1 MSDIATISLRVNTSD
16 LERGNQALD
25 QFQQAAGAAA
35 KQGDAFNQSQKSG
48 AGGAKQNTEQLRQ
61 QQAELRN
68 LLNQISP
75 VNKALDE
82 LDNVQQQLSRFRGS
96 GIVGVEQYERYSEI
110 LETTRDR
117 LLTVQEAETAEG
129 RARQQ
134 QAQAAERATAAAQSF
149 VASLE
154 TQVSTIGKTRT
165 ELLELKAA
173 ELGVTEQTAPL
184 IARLREQDDAW
195 KKGEISAGQYRQAMR
210 QLPAQITDVVTSLA
224 GGQPVWLVAIQQG
237 GQIKDSFGGIGNAT
251 KALLTLINPLN
262 VTVGLVALG
271 FGALTLKIADNRK
284 ELAESAKAVNDNIG
298 VTGDFAE
305 KLTINIR
312 NIAEASGQT
321 ADAVSRSFISTNDGA
336 SQAVDKLMAVGLGYQ
351 DAKAKVEQYK
361 ESGNFTALNSLIE
374 QHQLKILG
382 IADQWTEA
390 AQKARNYYTA
400 ANKGPQSVA
409 LGGAID
415 GGMVAANSAGTLLA
429 DLTGAQHA
437 YQEDVKKSAESTE
450 ALYLSLDHVANAQ
463 KNLVDAQESL
473 NKIRRTGDKETISQ
487 AERIVA
493 LRQKELAS
501 AQKAQTPR
509 TTTSRAASQADR
521 QDVDLQRQALALQ
534 VQLDTLDKQQ
544 AIGGVISQQR
554 RDLLTTESEISVL
567 TKKAQTDGL
576 NQQEK
581 QKLAADKRT
590 LSERET
596 LATLGDQYEQRQRQV
611 ELEKQASKFEQ
622 QQQAIR
628 DGIAIRARGGTDRD
642 VQRAQQRSRIEH
654 DPALDDKTRKSHLA
668 QLEKTYKEEDDLRG
682 NWLAGAKNA
691 WAEYR
696 DTATNVYSS
705 IHDVAASGFQGLSGM
720 LDDLVTTG
728 TASFKDFAQSILKM
742 IVQVIDRLLVAY
754 AIQSALGWITG
765 GSQSFSSTGLND
777 GTSGIPS
784 YRPSIQAWSGGF
796 IPEFDRGGY
805 TGDGGKY
812 APKGVVHG
820 GEFVFTKEATSALG
834 IDNLYALMN
843 SAQGYANGGYVGR
856 APMAGMNN
864 GAAAGNGIVVNTTVN
879 VDANG
884 GSTAQSSGSGDS
896 VGRALA
902 AEIQQAALQV
912 VQKQLK
918 NGGIIYNF
926 VKGR

>member
-96 GIVGVEQYERYSEI
+96 GIVGVEQFERYSEI

-117 LLTVQEAETAEG
+117 LLAVQDAETAEG

-237 GQIKDSFGGIGNAT
+237 GQIKDSFGGIGNAA
-251 KALLTLINPLN
+251 KALLSFLNPVN
-262 VTVGLVALG
+262 VVLGVVAVTMGAVAIHAHSVQTEIAALRDSIGQNLG
-271 FGALTLKIADNRK
+271 ASGDDAQRL
-284 ELAESAKAVNDNIG
+284 AVN
-298 VTGDFAE
+298 
-305 KLTINIR
+305 IR
-312 NIAEASGQT
+312 AIAEASNKTTDEVQQ
-321 ADAVSRSFISTNDGA
+321 AFITTKDGA
-336 SQAVDKLMAVGLGYQ
+336 SEAIEKLVSVGSSYADARAEVD
-351 DAKAKVEQYK
+351 QYK
-361 ESGNFTALNSLIE
+361 GAADFTALNGIIE
-374 QHQLKILG
+374 QHKLAITGIRDGWTDAAKAVRDQYAPVVKGLG
-382 IADQWTEA
+382 
-390 AQKARNYYTA
+390 N
-400 ANKGPQSVA
+400 VA
-409 LGGAID
+409 LGGAYDPAQAARQQAEEFEAKSRAGYQQVQEQGKQAVDQID
-415 GGMVAANSAGTLLA
+415 KQYLATNRLAGAESQLQELLKQRGKASAVGDKQAVDRANYLIDQQNKAIDKIKAGNTKKPATTKQDRGQSQLNTA
-429 DLTGAQHA
+429 DL
-437 YQEDVKKSAESTE
+437 
-450 ALYLSLDHVANAQ
+450 
-463 KNLVDAQESL
+463 DAQ
-473 NKIRRTGDKETISQ
+473 R
-487 AERIVA
+487 
-493 LRQKELAS
+493 
-501 AQKAQTPR
+501 
-509 TTTSRAASQADR
+509 
-521 QDVDLQRQALALQ
+521 DVLALQ
-534 VQLDTLDKQQ
+534 VQLDLLDKQQ
-544 AIGGVISQQR
+544 TIGSVISKQR

-576 NQQEK
+576 NQQEQ

-596 LATLGDQYEQRQRQV
+596 LATLGDQLEQRKRQV

-628 DGIAIRARGGTDRD
+628 DGIAIRAGGGTDRD
-642 VQRAQQRSRIEH
+642 VQRAQQRSRIAS
-654 DPALDDKTRKSHLA
+654 DPALDDKTRNSELA
-668 QLEKTYKEEDDLRG
+668 QLEKTYKAEDDLRG
-682 NWLAGAKNA
+682 NWLAGAKSA
-691 WAEYR
+691 WTEYR

-728 TASFKDFAQSILKM
+728 TASFKEFAQSILKM

-754 AIQSALGWITG
+754 AIQSALGWVTAG
-765 GSQSFSSTGLND
+765 
-777 GTSGIPS
+777 
-784 YRPSIQAWSGGF
+784 SGGTT
-796 IPEFDRGGY
+796 PNGAYEAAAANVQFDSGGY

-812 APKGVVHG
+812 EPKGTVHG

-834 IDNLYALMN
+834 VDNLYALMN

-856 APMAGMNN
+856 APMAGMNSG
-864 GAAAGNGIVVNTTVN
+864 GAAGSGIAVNTTVN

>member
-82 LDNVQQQLSRFRGS
+82 LDNIQQQLSRFRGS
-96 GIVGVEQYERYSEI
+96 GIVGLEQFERYSEI

-117 LLTVQEAETAEG
+117 LLAVQDAETAEG

-224 GGQPVWLVAIQQG
+224 GGQPAWMVAIQQG

-321 ADAVSRSFISTNDGA
+321 ADAVSRTFISTNDGA

-596 LATLGDQYEQRQRQV
+596 LAALGDQLEQRKRQLEQSKRQL

-628 DGIAIRARGGTDRD
+628 DGIAIRAGGGTDRD
-642 VQRAQQRSRIEH
+642 VQRAQQRSRIESN
-654 DPALDDKTRKSHLA
+654 PALDDKTRKRELA
-668 QLEKTYKEEDDLRG
+668 QLEKTYKAEDDLRG

-728 TASFKDFAQSILKM
+728 TASFKEFAQSILKM

-754 AIQSALGWITG
+754 AIQSALGWVTASSG
-765 GSQSFSSTGLND
+765 GSTP
-777 GTSGIPS
+777 SGA
-784 YRPSIQAWSGGF
+784 YEAAAANVQ
-796 IPEFDRGGY
+796 FDSGGY

-812 APKGVVHG
+812 DPKGVVHG

-834 IDNLYALMN
+834 VDNLYALMN

-856 APMAGMNN
+856 APMAGMNG
-864 GAAAGNGIVVNTTVN
+864 GAAAGSGIAVNTTVN

>member
-96 GIVGVEQYERYSEI
+96 GIVGVEQFERYSEI

-117 LLTVQEAETAEG
+117 LLAVQDAETAEG

-509 TTTSRAASQADR
+509 TTTSHAASQADR
-521 QDVDLQRQALALQ
+521 QDVELQRQALALQ

-544 AIGGVISQQR
+544 AIGGVISKQR

-576 NQQEK
+576 NQQEQ

-596 LATLGDQYEQRQRQV
+596 LATLGDQLEQRKRQLEQSKRQL
-611 ELEKQASKFEQ
+611 ELEKQASKFAQ

-628 DGIAIRARGGTDRD
+628 DGIAIRAGGGTDRD
-642 VQRAQQRSRIEH
+642 VQRAQQRSRIESN
-654 DPALDDKTRKSHLA
+654 PALDDKTRKRELA
-668 QLEKTYKEEDDLRG
+668 QLEKTYKAEDDLQG

-728 TASFKDFAQSILKM
+728 TASFKEFAQSILKM

-754 AIQSALGWITG
+754 AIQSALGWVTASSG
-765 GSQSFSSTGLND
+765 GSTP
-777 GTSGIPS
+777 SGA
-784 YRPSIQAWSGGF
+784 YEAAAANVQ
-796 IPEFDRGGY
+796 FDSGGY

-812 APKGVVHG
+812 DPKGVVHG

-834 IDNLYALMN
+834 VDNLYALMN
-843 SAQGYANGGYVGR
+843 SAQGYAGGGYVGR
-856 APMAGMNN
+856 APMAGMNS
-864 GAAAGNGIVVNTTVN
+864 GAAAGSGIAVNTTVN

-884 GSTAQSSGSGDS
+884 SSTAQSSGSGDS

>member
-96 GIVGVEQYERYSEI
+96 GIVGVEQFERYSEI

-117 LLTVQEAETAEG
+117 LLAVQDAETAEG

-224 GGQPVWLVAIQQG
+224 GGQPVWMVAIQQG

-521 QDVDLQRQALALQ
+521 QDVELQRQALALQ

-544 AIGGVISQQR
+544 AIGGVISKQR

-576 NQQEK
+576 NQQE
-581 QKLAADKRT
+581 QQQLAADKRT

-596 LATLGDQYEQRQRQV
+596 LATLGDQLEQRKRQLEQSKRQL
-611 ELEKQASKFEQ
+611 ELEKQASKFAQ

-628 DGIAIRARGGTDRD
+628 DGIAIRAGGGTDRD
-642 VQRAQQRSRIEH
+642 VQRAQQRSRIESN
-654 DPALDDKTRKSHLA
+654 PALDDKTRKRELA
-668 QLEKTYKEEDDLRG
+668 QLEKTYKAEDDLRG

-728 TASFKDFAQSILKM
+728 TASFKEFAQSILKM

-754 AIQSALGWITG
+754 AIQSALGWVTASSG
-765 GSQSFSSTGLND
+765 GSTP
-777 GTSGIPS
+777 SGA
-784 YRPSIQAWSGGF
+784 YEAAAANVQ
-796 IPEFDRGGY
+796 FDSGGY

-812 APKGVVHG
+812 DPKGVVHG

-834 IDNLYALMN
+834 VDNLYALMN
-843 SAQGYANGGYVGR
+843 SAQGYAGGGYVGR
-856 APMAGMNN
+856 APMAGMNS
-864 GAAAGNGIVVNTTVN
+864 GAAAGSGIAVNTTVN

-884 GSTAQSSGSGDS
+884 SSTAQSSGSGDS

>member
-82 LDNVQQQLSRFRGS
+82 LDNIQQQLSRFRGS
-96 GIVGVEQYERYSEI
+96 GIVGVEQFERYSEI

-117 LLTVQEAETAEG
+117 LLAVQDAETAEG

-321 ADAVSRSFISTNDGA
+321 ADAVSRTFISTNDGA

-596 LATLGDQYEQRQRQV
+596 LAALGDQLEQRKRQLEQSKRQL

-628 DGIAIRARGGTDRD
+628 DGIAIRAGGGTDRD
-642 VQRAQQRSRIEH
+642 VQRAQQRSRIESN
-654 DPALDDKTRKSHLA
+654 PALDDKTRKRELA
-668 QLEKTYKEEDDLRG
+668 QLEKTYKAEDDLRG

-728 TASFKDFAQSILKM
+728 TASFKEFAQSILKM

-754 AIQSALGWITG
+754 AIQSALGWVTASSG
-765 GSQSFSSTGLND
+765 GSTP
-777 GTSGIPS
+777 SGA
-784 YRPSIQAWSGGF
+784 YEAAAANVQ
-796 IPEFDRGGY
+796 FDSGGY

-812 APKGVVHG
+812 DPKGVVHG

-834 IDNLYALMN
+834 VDNLYALMN

-856 APMAGMNN
+856 APMAGMNS
-864 GAAAGNGIVVNTTVN
+864 GAAAGSGIAVNTTVN

-884 GSTAQSSGSGDS
+884 SSTAQSSGSGDS

>member
-173 ELGVTEQTAPL
+173 ELGVTEQTSPL

-237 GQIKDSFGGIGNAT
+237 GQIKDSFGGIGNAA
-251 KALLTLINPLN
+251 KALLSFLNPVN
-262 VTVGLVALG
+262 VVLGVVAVTMGAVAIHARTVQKEIAALRDSIG
-271 FGALTLKIADNRK
+271 QNLGASGDDAQKL
-284 ELAESAKAVNDNIG
+284 AVN
-298 VTGDFAE
+298 
-305 KLTINIR
+305 IR
-312 NIAEASGQT
+312 AIAEASNKTTDEVQQ
-321 ADAVSRSFISTNDGA
+321 AFITTKDGA
-336 SQAVDKLMAVGLGYQ
+336 SEAIEKLVSVGSSYA
-351 DAKAKVEQYK
+351 DARAKVEQYK
-361 ESGNFTALNSLIE
+361 GASDFTALNGIIE
-374 QHQLKILG
+374 QHKLAIAG
-382 IADQWTEA
+382 IGDGWTDA
-390 AQKARNYYTA
+390 AKKARDYYAPTG
-400 ANKGPQSVA
+400 KGLGNLA
-409 LGGAID
+409 LGGAYDPAQAARQQAEEFESKSRAGYQQVQEQGKQAVDQID
-415 GGMVAANSAGTLLA
+415 KQYLATNRLAGAESQLQELLKQRGKASAVGDQQAVDRANYLIDQQKKAIDKIKAGSAKKTTSKQDRGQGQLNTA
-429 DLTGAQHA
+429 DL
-437 YQEDVKKSAESTE
+437 
-450 ALYLSLDHVANAQ
+450 NAQ
-463 KNLVDAQESL
+463 
-473 NKIRRTGDKETISQ
+473 R
-487 AERIVA
+487 
-493 LRQKELAS
+493 
-501 AQKAQTPR
+501 
-509 TTTSRAASQADR
+509 
-521 QDVDLQRQALALQ
+521 DVLALQ
-534 VQLDTLDKQQ
+534 VQLDLLGKQQ
-544 AIGGVISQQR
+544 DIGGVISKQR
-554 RDLLTTESEISVL
+554 RDLLTTESEIAVL

-576 NQQEK
+576 NQQEQ

-596 LATLGDQYEQRQRQV
+596 LAALGDQLEQRKRQL

-628 DGIAIRARGGTDRD
+628 DGIAIRAGGGTDRD
-642 VQRAQQRSRIEH
+642 VQRAQQRSRIAS
-654 DPALDDKTRKSHLA
+654 DPALDDKTRNSELA
-668 QLEKTYKEEDDLRG
+668 QLEKTYKAEDDLQG
-682 NWLAGAKNA
+682 NWLAGAKSA

-705 IHDVAASGFQGLSGM
+705 IHDVAAAGFQGLSGM
-720 LDDLVTTG
+720 LDDLVMTG
-728 TASFKDFAQSILKM
+728 TASFKEFAQSILKM

-754 AIQSALGWITG
+754 AIQSALGWVTASSG
-765 GSQSFSSTGLND
+765 GSTP
-777 GTSGIPS
+777 SGA
-784 YRPSIQAWSGGF
+784 YEAAAANVQ
-796 IPEFDRGGY
+796 FDSGGY
-805 TGDGGKY
+805 TGDGGKHD
-812 APKGVVHG
+812 PKGVVHG

-834 IDNLYALMN
+834 VDNLYALMN

-856 APMAGMNN
+856 APMAGMNGG
-864 GAAAGNGIVVNTTVN
+864 GAAGSGIAVNTTVN
-879 VDANG
+879 VDASG